1 MQVAR
6 DGLRRRISGSG
17 ERPEVDVRIRVFI
30 GLTKQP
36 KGAPML
42 AKLSQKDWRS
52 MRGIQKETLST

>member
-1 MQVAR
+1 MQLAR
-6 DGLRRRISGSG
+6 DGLRRWMVGSR

-42 AKLSQKDWRS
+42 AKLSQRNWTSR
-52 MRGIQKETLST
+52 RGMQA

>member
-6 DGLRRRISGSG
+6 DGLRRWMLGSG

-42 AKLSQKDWRS
+42 ANLSQRNLRS
-52 MRGIQKETLST
+52 TRGTQAETSLI